1 MTEKFVLSRLTE
13 LRLEMPVTPPIA
25 KVRDIWY
32 RDIDAVF
39 TGPTDECAKNRIV
52 IRLAQGPCRMPDESY
67 ACTFYR
73 EDGADRMQITAADE
87 LGVIYSILHLSDR
100 ALGIPPFWY
109 YLDWQ
114 PEKRPCAV
122 IEATPYVSP
131 RPKVRFRG
139 WFINDEV
146 LMLGWHDD
154 PYDPAVWEPAF
165 EALLRCGGNMVIAGT
180 GETHRHVERLAVR
193 MGLYLTQHHAE
204 PLGAQMFADAFP
216 DKVPSY
222 DKYPELFRSLWRRS
236 VETHKDDKVVWSVGF
251 RGQGD
256 LPFWEQDPAYRTPE
270 ARGKLIS
277 RIICEQCDLL
287 RKYVDSPVCCTNLY
301 GEIMELYQGGYL
313 TIPDHVIK
321 IWADSGYGKMVS
333 RRQGNHNPRV
343 MSLPTTADPGPHGLY
358 YHVTFHDLQASNHLT
373 MLPNSPEFVEH
384 ELTNALEKGVSEYW
398 IVNCGNIRMHA
409 YMLDLV
415 SRIWQNGNVD
425 TARQREAFASSY
437 FPEAA
442 EATASCYRLYF
453 ESPIQYGTHSDEKAG
468 EQFYHYPVR
477 TIISHW
483 IKGNRP
489 EGDEELKWVAD
500 SPLFAAQVRKYGA
513 LCRSGAAA
521 WAHAQQAALQN
532 KNRLGRNAQAFSD
545 GLLLQCRLHLTGC
558 QGAAA
563 VCDSYGAFLQ
573 GESVKAF
580 LRACDAHAHFQ
591 QAADA
596 LDSACHGKWD
606 GFYRNDCLT
615 IVRLTVHFCDILRK
629 YIRIQ
634 GESSL
639 FLDWEKQFLWSPRK
653 KSVML
658 ETTVTP
664 QLDED
669 RLYAALQQCGDS
681 AIRTVEKAAHQ

>member
-1 MTEKFVLSRLTE
+1 MAEKYVLSRLTD
-13 LRLEMPVTPPIA
+13 LRFEMPVTAPIA
-25 KVRDIWY
+25 KARDILY
-32 RDIDAVF
+32 RDMGSVF
-39 TGPTDECAKNRIV
+39 TGPTDGCVKNQVI
-52 IRLAQGPCRMPDESY
+52 IRLAAGPNRMPDESY
-67 ACTFYR
+67 AYTFCR
-73 EDGADRMQITAADE
+73 ADGTERMQITAADD
-87 LGVIYSILHLSDR
+87 LGVIYALLHLSR
-100 ALGIPPFWY
+100 RVLGVPPFWY

-114 PEKRPCAV
+114 PEKRPYAAV
-122 IEATPYVSP
+122 DTAPYVSP

-146 LMLGWHDD
+146 LMLGWHEN

-165 EALLRCGGNMVIAGT
+165 ESLLRCGGNMVIAGT
-180 GETHRHVERLAVR
+180 GETHRHVEHLAAG

-204 PLGAQMFADAFP
+204 PLGAPMFAETFP

-222 DKYPELFRSLWRRS
+222 DKYPELFRSLWRRG
-236 VETHKDDKVVWSVGF
+236 VEAHSADKGIWSVGF

-277 RIICEQCDLL
+277 QIICEQCDLL
-287 RKYVDSPVCCTNLY
+287 REYVPSPTCCTNLY
-301 GEIMELYQGGYL
+301 GESMELYQGGYL

-343 MSLPTTADPGPHGLY
+343 VSLPTATDVGPHGLY

-373 MLPNSPEFVEH
+373 MLPNSPEFVGR

-398 IVNCGNIRMHA
+398 LVNCGNIRMHA

-415 SRIWQNGNVD
+415 SRIWQSGNVD
-425 TARQREAFASSY
+425 INRHREDFTPDY

-442 EATASCYRLYF
+442 EETAACYRLYF
-453 ESPIQYGTHSDEKAG
+453 ESPIQYGVHRDEKAG

-483 IKGNRP
+483 LKGNRP
-489 EGDEELKWVAD
+489 ESDGELKWFAD
-500 SPLFAAQVRKYGA
+500 QPSFADQVQKYGA
-513 LCRSGAAA
+513 LCRSGTAA
-521 WAHAQQAALQN
+521 WARTQQAALQN
-532 KNRLGRNAQAFSD
+532 KNRLGRNARTFSD
-545 GLLLQCRLHLTGC
+545 GLLLQSTLHLTGC
-558 QGAAA
+558 RGAAA
-563 VCDSYGAFLQ
+563 VCDSYEAFLH
-573 GESVKAF
+573 GELVRAF
-580 LRACDAHAHFQ
+580 LRACDAHAQFRE
-591 QAADA
+591 AAEA
-596 LDSACHGKWD
+596 LASACRGKWD

-615 IVRLTVHFCDILRK
+615 NVRLTAHFCDILRK
-629 YIRIQ
+629 YIRMQ

-658 ETTVTP
+658 ETTVTA

-669 RLYAALQQCGDS
+669 QLYAALQKCGDGIP
-681 AIRTVEKAAHQ
+681 ADETART